1 MSSRVGI
8 FAPPGPFAG
17 DALERVRSPAGLAR
31 DETIPDGIRRV
42 ARGQLDQ
49 AHTELGQSP
58 KRKLA
63 AAVHDTRKSLKRL
76 RTTVRLARGG
86 IGEEIYRRENAAF
99 RDTGRRLSG
108 VRDASVMVETLH
120 ELEKFYG
127 DELPRGA
134 PDELHERF
142 EEERKQA
149 LESLSADDG
158 VLARVLASRR
168 VRRTLVSPAA
178 SGRTP
183 AWRRRQA

>member
-1 MSSRVGI
+1 MGAAAAVVGAAAIAGKLVWDRRV
-8 FAPPGPFAG
+8 
-17 DALERVRSPAGLAR
+17 DAEREAERAFRLYQ

-86 IGEEIYRRENAAF
+86 IGEEIHRRENAAF

-120 ELEKFYG
+120 ELEKFAG
-127 DELPRGA
+127 TSCRAGRPTSCTSGS
-134 PDELHERF
+134 
-142 EEERKQA
+142 RK
-149 LESLSADDG
+149 S
-158 VLARVLASRR
+158 VSRHSSR
-168 VRRTLVSPAA
+168 
-178 SGRTP
+178 
-183 AWRRRQA
+183 